1 MDKKLAVL
9 GSVMILLLMGGLYKY
24 QKNQD
29 EDEVV
34 AQTETVE
41 QQEMPETISGYEDEA
56 ELIQYMLC
64 QLQNG
69 NLDLALRGCAIQ
81 GVAENFNLETYIEYT
96 ETYEP
101 LEVLPPSN
109 WESTAYSAISE
120 MRLEGLYT
128 EWLQTTMEELGSA
141 HTVKLYGVEEDVPE
155 NPDGKYY
162 ENQRTITEILG
173 ARSVKEMLIYAEID
187 GQAKELRWTL
197 TRHGKSWRVLLFTS
211 LDGYG
216 MKVMDIRN
224 TRKDLQ
230 ELDEI
235 SFSTQDILPAN
246 YGILN
251 ANGEETPE
259 LTARKFF
266 RYLMRQDVW
275 SAASYIKVYDGEPHT
290 TVDLMKQQADIGNQM
305 QAFYYRLFFNDQNKY
320 EWYFRDLAARAGDIA
335 EDIRSDKVITMN
347 VNSVQRVS
355 EESDGT
361 VQIQVGYSYGW
372 GGYSCLMTLVNENGW
387 RITNI
392 EWQ

>member
-1 MDKKLAVL
+1 MDKKIAVL
-9 GSVMILLLMGGLYKY
+9 GSIMILLLMGGLYKY

-29 EDEVV
+29 AGEVV

-41 QQEMPETISGYEDEA
+41 QQETLETISGYEDEA
-56 ELIQYMLC
+56 GLIQYMLC

-81 GVAENFNLETYIEYT
+81 GVADNFNLETYIEYT
-96 ETYEP
+96 ETYDP
-101 LEVLPPSN
+101 LAVLPPSN

-120 MRLEGLYT
+120 MRLEGLYA
-128 EWLQTTMEELGSA
+128 EWLQTAMEELGSA

-162 ENQRTITEILG
+162 ENRRTITDILG
-173 ARSVKEMLIYAEID
+173 ARSVEEMLIYAEID

-197 TRHGKSWRVLLFTS
+197 TRHGKSWRVLLFTL
-211 LDGYG
+211 LDEYG
-216 MKVMDIRN
+216 TKTMDIRS
-224 TRKDLQ
+224 TRENLQ
-230 ELDEI
+230 DMDEI
-235 SFSTQDILPAN
+235 SFETQDVLPVD

-259 LTARKFF
+259 LTVRKFF

-290 TVDLMKQQADIGNQM
+290 TEELMRRQAEIGEQL
-305 QAFYYRLFFNDQNKY
+305 QAFYYRMFFNDQEKY
-320 EWYFRDLAARAGDIA
+320 DWYFRDLAARAGDIS
-335 EDIRSDKVITMN
+335 EDIRSDKIITMN
-347 VNSVQRVS
+347 LNSMQRVS
-355 EESDGT
+355 EESDT
-361 VQIQVGYSYGW
+361 SVQIQVGYSYGW
-372 GGYSCLMTLVNENGW
+372 KGYSCLMTLVNENGW

>member
-1 MDKKLAVL
+1 MDKKIAVL
-9 GSVMILLLMGGLYKY
+9 GSIMILLLMGGLYKY

-29 EDEVV
+29 AGEVV

-41 QQEMPETISGYEDEA
+41 QQETLETISGYEDEA
-56 ELIQYMLC
+56 GLIQYMLC

-81 GVAENFNLETYIEYT
+81 GVADNFNLETYIEYT
-96 ETYEP
+96 ETYDP
-101 LEVLPPSN
+101 LAVLPPSN

-120 MRLEGLYT
+120 MRLEGLYA
-128 EWLQTTMEELGSA
+128 EWLQTAMEELGSA

-162 ENQRTITEILG
+162 ENRRTITDILG
-173 ARSVKEMLIYAEID
+173 ARSVEEMLIYAEID

-197 TRHGKSWRVLLFTS
+197 TRHGKSWRVLLFTL
-211 LDGYG
+211 LDEYG
-216 MKVMDIRN
+216 TKNMDIRS
-224 TRKDLQ
+224 TRENLQ
-230 ELDEI
+230 DMDEI
-235 SFSTQDILPAN
+235 SFETQDVLPVD

-259 LTARKFF
+259 LTVRKFF

-290 TVDLMKQQADIGNQM
+290 TEELMRRQAEIGEQL
-305 QAFYYRLFFNDQNKY
+305 QAFYYRMFFNDQEKY
-320 EWYFRDLAARAGDIA
+320 DWYFRDLAARAGDIS
-335 EDIRSDKVITMN
+335 EDIRSDKIITMN
-347 VNSVQRVS
+347 LNSMQRVS
-355 EESDGT
+355 EESDT
-361 VQIQVGYSYGW
+361 SVQIQVGYSYGW
-372 GGYSCLMTLVNENGW
+372 KGYSCLMTLVNENGW

>member
-1 MDKKLAVL
+1 
-9 GSVMILLLMGGLYKY
+9 MGGLYKY

-29 EDEVV
+29 ADEVV

-41 QQEMPETISGYEDEA
+41 QQETLETISGYEDEA
-56 ELIQYMLC
+56 GLIQYMLC

-81 GVAENFNLETYIEYT
+81 GVADNFNLETYIEYT
-96 ETYEP
+96 ETYDP
-101 LEVLPPSN
+101 LAVLPPSN

-120 MRLEGLYT
+120 MRLEGLYA
-128 EWLQTTMEELGSA
+128 EWLQTAMGELGSA

-162 ENQRTITEILG
+162 ENRRTITDILG
-173 ARSVKEMLIYAEID
+173 ARSVEEMLIYAEID

-197 TRHGKSWRVLLFTS
+197 TRHGKSWRVLLFTL
-211 LDGYG
+211 LDEYG
-216 MKVMDIRN
+216 TKTMDIRS
-224 TRKDLQ
+224 TRENLQ
-230 ELDEI
+230 DMDEI
-235 SFSTQDILPAN
+235 SFETQDVLPVD

-251 ANGEETPE
+251 ANGEEAPE
-259 LTARKFF
+259 LTVRKFF

-290 TVDLMKQQADIGNQM
+290 TEELMRRQAEIGEQL
-305 QAFYYRLFFNDQNKY
+305 QAFYYRMFFNDQEKY
-320 EWYFRDLAARAGDIA
+320 DWYFRDLAARAGDIS
-335 EDIRSDKVITMN
+335 EDIRSDKIITMN
-347 VNSVQRVS
+347 LNSMQRVS
-355 EESDGT
+355 EESDT
-361 VQIQVGYSYGW
+361 SVQIQVGYSYGW
-372 GGYSCLMTLVNENGW
+372 KGYSCLMTLVNENGW

>member
-1 MDKKLAVL
+1 
-9 GSVMILLLMGGLYKY
+9 
-24 QKNQD
+24 
-29 EDEVV
+29 
-34 AQTETVE
+34 
-41 QQEMPETISGYEDEA
+41 
-56 ELIQYMLC
+56 
-64 QLQNG
+64 
-69 NLDLALRGCAIQ
+69 
-81 GVAENFNLETYIEYT
+81 
-96 ETYEP
+96 
-101 LEVLPPSN
+101 
-109 WESTAYSAISE
+109 
-120 MRLEGLYT
+120 
-128 EWLQTTMEELGSA
+128 
-141 HTVKLYGVEEDVPE
+141 
-155 NPDGKYY
+155 
-162 ENQRTITEILG
+162 
-173 ARSVKEMLIYAEID
+173 MLIYAEID

-197 TRHGKSWRVLLFTS
+197 TRHGKSWRVLLLTS

-216 MKVMDIRN
+216 TKVMDIRN

-251 ANGEETPE
+251 TNGEETPE

-361 VQIQVGYSYGW
+361 V
-372 GGYSCLMTLVNENGW
+372 
-387 RITNI
+387 RFK
-392 EWQ
+392 